1 MTVRFAHPPR
11 AVPMG
16 SDSEG
21 FGEQTATAKDGPQ
34 CFLSVKASDYV
45 FAGKKNTAESPS
57 AVFGG
62 VNVKE

>member
-1 MTVRFAHPPR
+1 MR
-11 AVPMG
+11 AAREG
-16 SDSEG
+16 QRLRG
-21 FGEQTATAKDGPQ
+21 FGERTATAKDGPQ

-45 FAGKKNTAESPS
+45 FAAKKNTAESPS